1 VKKIAKKKFNIKDLK
16 IDKQLFNSIYLPY
29 LFDYSHRYN
38 LYFGGRSSG
47 KSFFIVDKLIL
58 LGISEKRRMLFLIK
72 QTNRVNETIWR
83 MTLDALE
90 KFQLYEYCD
99 FNKSE
104 HTIIFPNG
112 TYIKMSGMDS
122 ENKARGFVDI
132 DTVFFEECTDFLEED
147 IESVDGTL
155 RGKVKNKQLYFAMN
169 PVSMQN
175 WVYKYFGFDTG
186 IIPPDTFIL
195 KTTYLDNKWCDDAT
209 IKRMERLK
217 ERNPARYKIEAEGN
231 FATLDKLVFS
241 YTAKKLDV
249 NELIRNNTE
258 LITLIGMDF
267 GFLDPTTCILSLYD
281 DKSKTLYICDE
292 IYQKGLTNEDI
303 ARLVKQKGWHKNVI
317 IADSAN
323 PKDIADLRK
332 MGLTKIKPCKKGKN
346 SIISGIKKMQEME
359 IIINETCE
367 NTITEFDNYAWQKS
381 KLTGEYVEI
390 PIDSFNHCIDGI
402 RYSIQNIRKK
412 ARILTVKL

>member
-1 VKKIAKKKFNIKDLK
+1 MKKIAKKKFNITNLK
-16 IDKQLFNSIYLPY
+16 IDKQLFNSIYLPH

-38 LYFGGRSSG
+38 LYYGGRSSG
-47 KSFFIVDKLIL
+47 KSFFIVDKLII

-72 QTNRVNETIWR
+72 QTNRINETIWR

-104 HTIIFPNG
+104 HIIVFPNG

-122 ENKARGFVDI
+122 SEKAKGFVDI
-132 DTVFFEECTDFLEED
+132 DCAWFEECTDFLEDD
-147 IESVDGTL
+147 IESIDGVL
-155 RGKVKNKQLYFAMN
+155 RGKVKNKMLYFSMN
-169 PVSMQN
+169 PISMQN
-175 WVYKYFGFDTG
+175 YTFKYFGFDTG
-186 IIPPDTFIL
+186 IIPDDTLIL
-195 KTTYLDNKWCDDAT
+195 KSTYLDNKWVDDAT

-231 FATLDKLVFS
+231 FATLEKLVFS

-267 GFLDPTTCILSLYD
+267 GFNDPTTCILSLYD

-303 ARLVKQKGWHKNVI
+303 ARLVKQKGWHKNII

-323 PKDIADLRK
+323 PKDIVDLRK

-346 SIISGIKKMQEME
+346 SIISGIRKMQEME

-367 NTITEFDNYAWQKS
+367 NTIIEFDNYAWIK
-381 KLTGEYVEI
+381 KDGEYI
-390 PIDSFNHCIDGI
+390 DTPIDTFNHCIDGI
-402 RYSIQNIRKK
+402 RYSIQNIKKK

>member
-1 VKKIAKKKFNIKDLK
+1 MKEIAKKKFNIKDLK
-16 IDKQLFNSIYLPY
+16 IDKQLFNSVYLPH

-38 LYFGGRSSG
+38 LYYGGRSSG
-47 KSFFIVDKLIL
+47 KSYFIVDKLIL

-122 ENKARGFVDI
+122 SEKAKGFVDI
-132 DTVFFEECTDFLEED
+132 DCVWFEECTDFLEDD
-147 IESVDGTL
+147 IESIDGVL
-155 RGKVKNKQLYFAMN
+155 RGKVKNKMIYFSMN
-169 PVSMQN
+169 PISMQN
-175 WVYKYFGFDTG
+175 WTYKYFGFDTG

-195 KTTYLDNKWCDDAT
+195 KTTYLQNKWCDDAT

-217 ERNPARYKIEAEGN
+217 ERSPARYKIEAEGN
-231 FATLDKLVFS
+231 FATLEKLVFS
-241 YTAKKLDV
+241 YTTKKLDV
-249 NELIRNNTE
+249 NELIKNNTD
-258 LITLIGMDF
+258 LITCIGMDF
-267 GFLDPTTCILSLYD
+267 GFNDPTTCILSLYD
-281 DKSKTLYICDE
+281 EQTKTLYICDE
-292 IYQKGLTNEDI
+292 IYKKGLTNEDI
-303 ARLVKQKGWHKNVI
+303 ARLVKEKGWHKNII

-346 SIISGIKKMQEME
+346 SIISGIRKMQEME
-359 IIINETCE
+359 IVINETCE
-367 NTITEFDNYAWQKS
+367 NTITEFDNYAWQKD
-381 KLTGEYVEI
+381 KQTLEYVDI
-390 PIDSFNHCIDGI
+390 PIDTFNHCIDGI

-412 ARILTVKL
+412 GRILTVKL

>member
-1 VKKIAKKKFNIKDLK
+1 MKEIAKKKFNIKDLK
-16 IDKQLFNSIYLPY
+16 IDKQLFNSVYLPH

-38 LYFGGRSSG
+38 LYYGGRSSG
-47 KSFFIVDKLIL
+47 KSYFIVDKLIL

-132 DTVFFEECTDFLEED
+132 DLAFFDECTDFLEED

-195 KTTYLDNKWCDDAT
+195 KTTYLQNKWCDDAT

-231 FATLDKLVFS
+231 FATLDKLVYS
-241 YTAKKLDV
+241 YTVEEFDYKQILKQPNTNLIVGLDFGYINDPSALVASVVDEDNKKLYIFDEFSRKGMLN
-249 NELIRNNTE
+249 NELAQMIK
-258 LITLIGMDF
+258 
-267 GFLDPTTCILSLYD
+267 
-281 DKSKTLYICDE
+281 DKGYSKE
-292 IYQKGLTNEDI
+292 I
-303 ARLVKQKGWHKNVI
+303 I
-317 IADSAN
+317 IADSAER
-323 PKDIADLRK
+323 KSIDELRK
-332 MGLTKIKPCKKGKN
+332 LGITRIKPAKKGHG
-346 SIISGIKKMQEME
+346 SIMTGIQKVNQYDL
-359 IIINETCE
+359 IVHPTCT
-367 NTITEFDNYAWQKS
+367 NIQDEFDNYSYK
-381 KLTGEYVEI
+381 KDKNTGEYINV
-390 PIDSFNHCIDGI
+390 PNDSWNHLCDAL
-402 RYSIQNIRKK
+402 RYAIQSVKKK
-412 ARILTVKL
+412 ARILTVGL